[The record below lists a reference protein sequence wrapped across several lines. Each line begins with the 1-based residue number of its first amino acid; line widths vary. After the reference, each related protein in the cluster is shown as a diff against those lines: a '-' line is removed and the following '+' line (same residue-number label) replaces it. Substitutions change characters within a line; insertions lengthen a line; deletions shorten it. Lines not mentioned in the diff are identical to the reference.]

1 MIKMERL
8 LDMSKV
14 ISVYLKM
21 RDQYLSN
28 AQECIG
34 KKELRKASEL
44 LWGAVTQ
51 AIKALASTFGVSIT
65 THNQFFEYTKEIG
78 KETEDKEYYTLFVE
92 LNALHKNFY
101 DELIPPESFPMFYE
115 KALLFLKK
123 IDNLQRQYSSP

>member
-1 MIKMERL
+1 MERL
-8 LDMSKV
+8 LGMSEV
-14 ISVYLKM
+14 TSRYLEM

-51 AIKALASTFGVSIT
+51 AIKALASTFAISIT
-65 THNQFFEYTKEIG
+65 THNQFFEYTKGISRKTG
-78 KETEDKEYYTLFVE
+78 DKEYSTLFVE

-101 DELIPPESFPMFYE
+101 DELIPPESFPIFYE

-123 IDNLQRQYSSP
+123 INDLQRQYSSH